1 MWGGA
6 PLAAFDLETTG
17 PDPLEARIVT
27 ACIATID
34 GKDVSSQDWL
44 LDPQIAIPDGASA
57 VHGIT
62 TDKARSEGMSYTKGY
77 DEIRSALETA
87 WAAGR
92 IICAYNASFDFTI
105 IDREGTRLGYPPLPF
120 GAIFDPFVVDRAI
133 DKFRRGKRTLSVTC
147 EHYGIQVGSAHSAD
161 ADALAAARLAWKLGH
176 HNPRLAELSVE
187 ELMAQQADWHRERQL
202 DYAAYLDGK
211 GEDSSGVNADWPLR
225 RVAS

>member
-34 GKDVSSQDWL
+34 GAEVASRNWL
-44 LDPQIAIPDGASA
+44 VDPEIPIPDGAA
-57 VHGIT
+57 EVHGIT
-62 TDKARSEGMSYTKGY
+62 TDKARSEGIVYTKGY

-92 IICAYNASFDFTI
+92 IVCAYNASFDFTVM
-105 IDREGTRLGYPPLPF
+105 DREGERLGYPPLPF
-120 GAIFDPFVVDRAI
+120 GAIFDPFVVDRAV
-133 DKFRRGKRTLSVTC
+133 DKYRRGKRTLSVTC
-147 EHYGIQVGSAHSAD
+147 EHYGIAVGNAHAAD

-187 ELMAQQADWHRERQL
+187 ELMAQQAAWHRERQL
-202 DYAAYLDGK
+202 DYAAYLDEQGK
-211 GEDSSGVNADWPLR
+211 DSSGVSADWPLR